1 MGELQNRDKQVER
14 AAMQHVIPFVGWIV
28 ILSLLTPV
36 SGVNYAIR
44 AVMGLGL
51 FIWLRPWRYYQSIR
65 LKHLPLALGV
75 GVLVFVVW
83 ILPETETATRW
94 PGVVHA
100 YRVLGLLPPWRL
112 TEPLAAT
119 EYAPEVC
126 GWTLA
131 IVRLLGS
138 AIVIACIEEFFWRG
152 FLYRLFA
159 GRNFLKVDL
168 GVMKPAAFCGV
179 ALLFGLEHTRWLAG
193 IVAGIAY
200 GYLMIRTR
208 DIWATCFAHGIT
220 NFLLG
225 LYVLMTGSYEFW

>member
-1 MGELQNRDKQVER
+1 MGEMQYTVKQTER
-14 AAMQHVIPFVGWIV
+14 AAMQHVVPFVGWIV
-28 ILSLLTPV
+28 LLSLLTPA

-44 AVMGLGL
+44 AAIGLGL
-51 FIWLRPWRYYQSIR
+51 FIWLRPWRYYQAIH
-65 LKHLPLALGV
+65 LKNLPLAFGV
-75 GVLVFVVW
+75 GVLVFVAWV
-83 ILPETETATRW
+83 IPETDTATRW

-100 YRVLGLLPPWRL
+100 YRLLGLLPPWRV

-119 EYAPEVC
+119 VYAPEVC

-138 AIVIACIEEFFWRG
+138 AIVIAIIEEFFWRG

-159 GRNFLKVDL
+159 GRNFLAVDL
-168 GVMKPAAFCGV
+168 GVMKPAAFLGV
-179 ALLFGLEHTRWLAG
+179 ALLFGLEHTRWIAG
-193 IVAGIAY
+193 IVAGVAY

-208 DIWATCFAHGIT
+208 DIWATCVAHGIT

-225 LYVLMTGSYEFW
+225 LYVLLTSSYEFW